1 MQKGEWK
8 EIFKNK
14 IFCIMLALEL
24 LLLLLGAVSL
34 FGKTETVNPPADG
47 KHFSLKAGTYMVRIG
62 YTASTETNSFFL
74 EDTVNG
80 RSGVRFGGITLS
92 MGENLEDCELWV
104 LKDTDTVSAYAAN
117 GGDPIFDLQLLQI
130 TSTHADSRI
139 FLFIVLLFSC
149 MADGLFLLYW
159 YNARYPISLE
169 KKLVWSAL
177 TAAFVLVSLP
187 CLVDYNLWG
196 DDWGFHLLR
205 VEGLISGLR
214 DGQFPVRIQGN
225 WLRGYGYAVSIFY
238 SDLFMVIPMLL
249 RLIGFSASASCQMF
263 LVVINLSTLIIAYR
277 CFCGVLKNRSIG
289 AVTAILYTLSTYRIH
304 NIYMRSAIGE
314 TLAMIFLPMVL
325 YGFYKIFTE
334 DRRQKG
340 YKKNWL
346 LLTIGLTGIIQ
357 SHVLTCEMLAFC
369 ILLLCIL
376 LYKKVF
382 VRETFFELCKT
393 VAATLLLNLWYLLPF
408 ADYLMN
414 GKFNVGHM
422 ETMIFKTA
430 QPWGVYPAHT
440 LFLFYGG
447 GTRGGVSNFG
457 MHWTGAFSVGAALTA
472 VFILW
477 LYLEFVGDIK
487 KSSFAGK
494 GLGRLMF
501 GYTALFFVLISCY
514 FPWDTLRN
522 AGSFVEILIASL
534 QFPYRFLSIACL
546 TASVLA
552 GELLLYLKERERLF
566 SYKQAALLLLGI
578 ALFFNTYQ
586 IDNILNTRGFA
597 RVYNKQSMGTIYVSN
612 GEYLPYQ
619 ANIALMQP
627 DRIITGEGVTVEGYE
642 KEFDTLHTD
651 LWVSNEGA
659 DSYVELPILYYRGYT
674 AQDSVTGEYLE
685 VEAGDNSAVRL
696 LLPAGYE
703 GEVHVQFTEPGYWR
717 LTEIISLVTAL
728 GCLGYAWVNR
738 KKKRKQEVLHEET
751 IALEK

>member
-1 MQKGEWK
+1 MKKIEWK
-8 EIFKNK
+8 EVLKNR
-14 IFCIMLALEL
+14 IFCVVLTLEL
-24 LLLLLGAVSL
+24 LLLLAGVVSL
-34 FGKTETVNPPADG
+34 FGKTETINPPADG
-47 KHFSLKAGTYMVRIG
+47 EHFSLKAGTYLVRIG
-62 YTASTETNSFFL
+62 YTASKEADVFHL

-80 RSGVRFGGITLS
+80 SRSVRFGAFNLS
-92 MGENLEDCELWV
+92 MGENLQDCELWV
-104 LKDTDTVSAYAAN
+104 LRDTDTVSAYIIDEN
-117 GGDPIFDLQLLQI
+117 DPILTLNQLQI

-139 FLFIVLLFSC
+139 FLFLVLLVSC
-149 MADGLFLLYW
+149 IVDSLFLLHW
-159 YNARYPISLE
+159 YNARYPVSLE
-169 KKLVWSAL
+169 KKLVWTAL
-177 TAAFVLVSLP
+177 AAVFVMVSLP

-249 RLIGFSASASCQMF
+249 RMIGFTVSTTCRMF
-263 LVVINLSTLIIAYR
+263 LCIMNLATLMVSYY
-277 CFCGVLKNRSIG
+277 CFFKTFKSRTVG

-304 NIYMRSAIGE
+304 NIYMRSAVGE
-314 TLAMIFLPMVL
+314 TLAMIFLPMVF
-325 YGFYKIFTE
+325 YGFYRIFTE
-334 DRRQKG
+334 DCKQKN
-340 YKKNWL
+340 YRKNWL
-346 LLTIGLTGIIQ
+346 PLTIGLTGIIQ

-376 LYKKVF
+376 LFKKVF
-382 VRETFFELCKT
+382 VKETFTELCKT

-414 GKFNVGHM
+414 EKFNVGHI
-422 ETMIFKTA
+422 ETMTIKEA

-447 GTRGGVSNFG
+447 GTRGGTLVFG
-457 MHWTGAFSVGAALTA
+457 MNWVGAFSVGAALMA

-477 LYLEFVGDIK
+477 LYLEFIGDMK
-487 KSSFAGK
+487 RSNFAGK

-522 AGSFVEILIASL
+522 VGSIAETLIASL

-546 TASVLA
+546 TTSVLA
-552 GELLLYLKERERLF
+552 GELLLYWKEKERMF

-586 IDNILNTRGFA
+586 LNNIMNTRGFA
-597 RVYNKQSMGTIYVSN
+597 KVYNKQSMGTIYVSN

-619 ANIALMQP
+619 AEISLMQP
-627 DRIITGEGVTVEGYE
+627 DRIVTGEGVTVEGYE
-642 KEFDTLHTD
+642 KEYDTLHMD
-651 LWVSNEGA
+651 LQVSNKGDA
-659 DSYVELPILYYRGYT
+659 GYVELPILYYRGYT
-674 AQDSVTGEYLE
+674 AQDVNTGEYLE
-685 VEAGDNSAVRL
+685 VESGDNSVVRL

-703 GEVHVQFTEPGYWR
+703 GEIHVQFTEPGYWR
-717 LTEIISLVTAL
+717 LAEIISLVSAL
-728 GCLGYAWVNR
+728 SYIGYAWLNR
-738 KKKRKQEVLHEET
+738 KKNRKQEVLHEE
-751 IALEK
+751 IVALEK

>member
-1 MQKGEWK
+1 MKKIEWK

-14 IFCIMLALEL
+14 IFCIVLALEL
-24 LLLLLGAVSL
+24 LLLLIGIVSL
-34 FGKTETVNPPADG
+34 FGRTESINPPADG
-47 KHFSLKAGTYMVRIG
+47 EYFSLKAGTYLVRIG
-62 YTASTETNSFFL
+62 YTASKETNVFCL

-80 RSGVRFGGITLS
+80 SRSVRFGNITLS

-104 LKDTDTVSAYAAN
+104 LKDTDTVSAYTIN
-117 GGDPIFDLQLLQI
+117 DGDPILALELLQI

-139 FLFIVLLFSC
+139 FLFLVLLVSC
-149 MADGLFLLYW
+149 MVDGLFLLYR
-159 YNARYPISLE
+159 YNVRYPISLE

-177 TAAFVLVSLP
+177 AAAFVIVSVP

-225 WLRGYGYAVSIFY
+225 WLRGYGYAVSVFY
-238 SDLFMVIPMLL
+238 SDLFMVIPMLF
-249 RLIGFSASASCQMF
+249 RMIGFTVSTTCQMF
-263 LVVINLSTLIIAYR
+263 LTVINLATLLIAYQ
-277 CFCGVLKNRSIG
+277 CFYRVFKNRSIG
-289 AVTAILYTLSTYRIH
+289 AVTAILYTLNTYRIH

-314 TLAMIFLPMVL
+314 TLAMIFLPLMF
-325 YGFYKIFTE
+325 YGFYRIFTE
-334 DRRQKG
+334 DCKQKN
-340 YKKNWL
+340 YRKNWL

-382 VRETFFELCKT
+382 VKETFLELCKT

-414 GKFNVGHM
+414 GKFNVGHI
-422 ETMIFKTA
+422 ETMTIKEA

-447 GTRGGVSNFG
+447 GTRGGISVFG
-457 MHWTGAFSVGAALTA
+457 MSWVGAFSVGGALMA
-472 VFILW
+472 VFLFW
-477 LYLEFVGDIK
+477 FYLEFIGDIK
-487 KSSFAGK
+487 KSRFAGK

-501 GYTALFFVLISCY
+501 GYTVLFFVLISCY

-522 AGSFVEILIASL
+522 GGSIPETLIASL
-534 QFPYRFLSIACL
+534 QFPYRFLSLAGL
-546 TASVLA
+546 TTSVLA
-552 GELLLYLKERERLF
+552 GELLLYFKERGRLF
-566 SYKQAALLLLGI
+566 SYKQVALLLLGI
-578 ALFFNTYQ
+578 TLFFNAYQ
-586 IDNILNTRGFA
+586 LDNIMNTRGFA

-619 ANIALMQP
+619 ADISLMQP
-627 DRIITGEGVTVEGYE
+627 DRVISGEGVTVERYE
-642 KEFDTLHTD
+642 KEQDTLHMD
-651 LWVSNEGA
+651 LWVSNEG
-659 DSYVELPILYYRGYT
+659 DIGYVELPILYYRGYT
-674 AQDSVTGEYLE
+674 AQDSATGEYLE
-685 VEAGDNSAVRL
+685 VESGDNSVVRV

-703 GEVHVQFTEPGYWR
+703 GEVHVQFTEPRYWR
-717 LTEIISLVTAL
+717 LAEVISLLTAL
-728 GCLGYAWVNR
+728 GCIGYAWINR
-738 KKKRKQEVLHEET
+738 EKNRKQEVLHEEIVT
-751 IALEK
+751 LEK